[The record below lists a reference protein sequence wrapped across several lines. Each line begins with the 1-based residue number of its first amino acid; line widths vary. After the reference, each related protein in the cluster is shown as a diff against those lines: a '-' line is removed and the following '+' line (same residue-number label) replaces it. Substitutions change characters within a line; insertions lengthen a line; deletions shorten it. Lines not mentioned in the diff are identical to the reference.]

1 MFSRSC
7 LALALGLAAALAPP
21 TAPPPKP
28 QAGAQPGIPDTP
40 AGRTFKAWLEAFNSG
55 DRALLDAYLHKY
67 DPSKSLDNEMQFRR
81 MTGGFNLLQI
91 VKGEPLHLEFLV
103 KGRGDEIT
111 AFGKLEVKDGDPA
124 QVASFGLRAIPPGTK
139 VSDLTFRID
148 AATRTRVID
157 GAIAQLNKSYVFPE
171 TAKKMGEA
179 VKARQKGGEYDSI
192 TDGDAF
198 AKMLTDNFQEVSHDK
213 HQIGRAHV

>member
-1 MFSRSC
+1 MFSRLLFSRSC
-7 LALALGLAAALAPP
+7 FALLLALAAALA
-21 TAPPPKP
+21 TQATP
-28 QAGAQPGIPDTP
+28 QAQTAIPDTP

-111 AFGKLEVKDGDPA
+111 AFGKLEV
-124 QVASFGLRAIPPGTK
+124 
-139 VSDLTFRID
+139 
-148 AATRTRVID
+148 
-157 GAIAQLNKSYVFPE
+157 
-171 TAKKMGEA
+171 
-179 VKARQKGGEYDSI
+179 
-192 TDGDAF
+192 
-198 AKMLTDNFQEVSHDK
+198 
-213 HQIGRAHV
+213 